1 MIRKPLVM
9 LLLALCISAYGQQIA
24 KYEYWFDSDIGTKVT
39 GTPQGNT
46 IDLTLDIK
54 DMHNGV
60 HTLNFRAADDRSR
73 WSAPMATYFVK
84 VRTGND
90 RNSITEIEYWTDG
103 NTATKTTAATE
114 GTVALDIDVSGMAEG
129 VHSIGYRLKDSHG
142 AWSAPMETLFVKVRQ
157 GSTANRITTIEYW
170 TDGNTAT
177 KTTAATEGTVTLDVD
192 VSSMTEGVHSI
203 GYRMKDFYGAWS
215 APREQYFIKTA
226 TGQTTTAVTC
236 YEYWTDSDTDTKTTV
251 KATGGVLMLD
261 LDVAGMAQGVHTLTL
276 RAQDTHGRWSAPTTQ
291 YFVKPVAAFGDGR
304 IMGYQYWFNDAADKA
319 TYVKLDEPV
328 APLLLD
334 VQLPVNSTE
343 TEVRPDNIALVKT
356 ESGKYQIGTR
366 NRLHIRFKNTDRY
379 WSDIQTDT
387 FTTVVDGAQLDLT
400 QFIANP
406 DASDGVKGWTV
417 TGNASTLSESHWS
430 GTENPYFIIGNKYSA
445 GWTATME
452 QTISGL
458 PAGTYCLTAAGRAAE
473 GTVLEISAAGYSVTF
488 PATGAEGGEIWEDA
502 DEGSAEKEA
511 GNGKGAGWSRRS
523 LVFTTNGDPVVLQ
536 VKGTAETSGL
546 WADIDDMTLELNST
560 TALDVTFAD
569 GVDMNRYKDLRLVLR
584 SAQSAQTLTT
594 AAGKRTYSFRGLSSN
609 AEYSLSLQNRHGQEF
624 TRKADISLEEGDNS
638 LTLDSVAAMAEMRMT
653 VKDSTGTDVTGAT
666 KVTWT
671 TQDGTYMA
679 DGSMLTG
686 IPAGCEMAYS
696 VTLNDSLGTVYH
708 EEEELKVTAEAG
720 VNNLTMSLRPIE
732 SLTVSGRVMT
742 EDGPATGAAVSAV
755 QLLNGRYRSTNVATA
770 GTDGGFSMTLMND
783 STVLTA
789 SMDGYVNA
797 TAGHHD
803 FGTTTDAGTLTL
815 KPIKGNVVDVSYKY
829 IRCAGGNGEAA
840 DWFDDYANVD
850 YSVTNK
856 TTGRTVENLTVQ
868 KTTLILPPES
878 TSPGDMIEV
887 TARSKNGTFADAEA
901 TATIAPEDST
911 TKLTMEITEL
921 GGMAAE
927 YTASANERNV
937 ALLYDSNG
945 RLAARTAYTGSKA
958 EISHQAAGSYYLVSM
973 GESGMLA
980 SIQSLADIEA
990 TGMMEGRD
998 YTACDVTIDNGV
1010 TTAVTVTSIPKL
1022 DETAFYYTTQNTLF
1036 MTNKST
1042 VVTGNFV
1049 TLTAKI
1055 DLKEKYAN
1063 VADGMSLTIDL
1074 PDGCAY
1080 VENSAIIGTE
1090 AAPHVMDGNRLVIS
1104 LTKENYRE
1112 RIRFCLMPTQSGL
1125 YAPTA
1130 MLHMNIEEEEVAQ
1143 PIGTATFTA
1152 DDMGISVPSTTSK
1165 KQITASGTAQPYA
1178 EVTVYDDNVMI
1189 GSTQAKA
1196 DGSWMA
1202 QCELYRPYN
1211 LTLHPIHAEILT
1223 QSLVKVKTE
1232 TKTVEYNM
1240 SHNEVKSV
1248 TMINTAHTA
1257 ANLNLYEYR
1266 TVFDFQNPS
1275 DESPVYWYWPSY
1287 PTFTF
1292 VVDFK
1297 DNNPDIVTEV
1307 NVLVKTTIGDYVEFP
1322 AVYDKQ
1328 KNCWIATHDFH
1339 QGNLP
1344 INVGVAFN
1352 CLDEYLIDY
1361 SEIEDV
1367 NAEIEQLKEVI
1378 NTSIEEIER
1387 IHEEIDVIRNNPNH
1401 TDEELDKKLKEFGN
1415 PEIKQDENHAKD
1427 ISKMSNEELAKHL
1440 ENEKSAIN
1448 TLIDEAEQLYN
1459 KAVEDF
1465 NNHSKYETSER
1476 DVEGHKITRTTQ
1488 EYSGTDNLE
1497 DYGYQK
1503 KATTTGNFIY
1513 EKCNERE
1520 YSIVDPKQ
1528 RLQITYKSD
1537 NNISDIVFGTS
1548 NFLSTYIP
1556 SADVLIDATNNYFYA
1571 FNKDIQQYLNRLT
1584 ERRALFGN
1592 YENELKIRIRKEDN
1606 EYWRN
1611 IWESYYKWAKDKRI
1625 QTEGVYCKVSK
1636 VPNKIMKTLD
1646 SFDKYSNV
1654 FDLVNGASIVYDYTK
1669 LRSIINALEV
1679 PDCAYETSPD
1689 AAKLL
1694 DTYVNEFKNEVNTHF
1709 GWKVGRECVYKI
1721 GDFYF
1726 KKVPVIGYGM
1736 GMYEGYVEDCSDR
1749 TFKLGLNDR
1758 IGMYQ
1763 KSVISMIE
1771 KCNIDD
1777 ETKERL
1783 IRKVLSGCADAKFVM
1798 DPSGYVYEAVTS
1810 NRLEGVTV
1818 TVYQK
1823 EKKEDMYGDEYE
1835 EITKWNAEAY
1845 QQKNPLITDKNGYY
1859 AWDVPQGLWQVKYE
1873 KDGYET
1879 VYSEWLPVPP
1889 PQLDINVG
1897 MSHAVAPEVRQMR
1910 GFESGITVE
1919 MSKYMRPQSF
1929 TEGSITVLRNGMEE
1943 KGSIKMV
1950 NAEKDPYEDR
1960 EFVSKVKFVPERSF
1974 NLTDNVVVTVHKGV
1988 ESYCGMK
1995 MAEDY
2000 TQTVVIEPEIRAIE
2014 VDSVTDVIYGNKGE
2028 IVVSVIPAEA
2038 ANGKTLYVNS
2048 SSQTI
2053 ASTNNTETVI
2063 GKDGKAVITINGNL
2077 PGCAALV
2084 FSMTETDITAEM
2096 KVNVAMA
2103 PTQAAMPKASIESG
2117 TVVEPG
2123 TKVTLSTTTENATIY
2138 YTTDGSCPCDES
2150 SRMLYDKPI
2159 EINDNV
2165 TIKAVAVKDGYED
2178 SDIATFVYFIESSGV
2193 NNVNVDGRHKV
2204 SVNNG
2209 RLTIED
2215 AEGCSL
2221 KIYNTGGEL
2230 VMSDNRLTDNTVIKG
2245 LRLGNTYIV
2254 SITDKQGNTAV
2265 MKVLI
2270 N

>member
-39 GTPQGNT
+39 GTPQGNA
-46 IDLTLDIK
+46 IDLTLDVK
-54 DMHNGV
+54 GMHNGV

-215 APREQYFIKTA
+215 APREQYFIKAA
-226 TGQTTTAVTC
+226 TGQTATAVTC
-236 YEYWTDSDTDTKTTV
+236 YEYWTDRDTDAKTTV

-276 RAQDTHGRWSAPTTQ
+276 RAQDTRGRWSAPMTQ

-430 GTENPYFIIGNKYSA
+430 GTENPYFIIDNKYSA

-523 LVFTTNGDPVVLQ
+523 LVFTTNGDPFVLQ
-536 VKGTAETSGL
+536 VKGTAEVSGL

-594 AAGKRTYSFRGLSSN
+594 AAGKKTYSFKGLSSN
-609 AEYSLSLQNRHGQEF
+609 AEYYLSLQNRHGQEF
-624 TRKADISLEEGDNS
+624 ARKAGICLEEGDNS
-638 LTLDSVAAMAEMRMT
+638 LTLDSIAAMAEMKMT
-653 VKDSTGTDVTGAT
+653 VEDSTGTDVTGAT

-671 TQDGTYMA
+671 TQDGTYMT

-708 EEEELKVTAEAG
+708 EEEKLKVTAEAG

-945 RLAARTAYTGSKA
+945 RLTARTAYTGSKA
-958 EISHQAAGSYYLVSM
+958 EISHQAAGSYRLVSM

-1049 TLTAKI
+1049 TMTAKI

-1130 MLHMNIEEEEVAQ
+1130 MLHMSIEEESVAQ

-1211 LTLHPIHAEILT
+1211 LTSHPIHAEILT

-1266 TVFDFQNPS
+1266 TVFDFQNPLT
-1275 DESPVYWYWPSY
+1275 EAPVYWYWPSY
-1287 PTFTF
+1287 PDFTF
-1292 VVDFK
+1292 IVDFMNNDTTKVK
-1297 DNNPDIVTEV
+1297 DVVLNVYTSSNDIVRLEP
-1307 NVLVKTTIGDYVEFP
+1307 IYVDAENK
-1322 AVYDKQ
+1322 Y
-1328 KNCWIATHDFH
+1328 IATHKFTSSSLPVNVCVEY
-1339 QGNLP
+1339 NLP
-1344 INVGVAFN
+1344 SQDTIRFDAQQII
-1352 CLDEYLIDY
+1352 DSYEYNDNLFDDMKH
-1361 SEIEDV
+1361 SEIDDLLVKYEDAMTNENYEDLSPIMEQINAYFNISD
-1367 NAEIEQLKEVI
+1367 NAEIPADMDYNALLNEVDSLLEVLSSLPAFEITSEPLNIIDTVDNVAIEIMQLPVEAFDEKKKEYPDGVTYSLSDSSTIYCHSDANHVLYLDESREYGILIEFKDLSIKQKRILNWTREDVTNFLLTTGSIALTELEGFEKELEEVI
-1378 NTSIEEIER
+1378 TNFMKWNLSAYKETTKEMEFVNGVINNMKANGNT
-1387 IHEEIDVIRNNPNH
+1387 NNPLFR
-1401 TDEELDKKLKEFGN
+1401 ELLERQQYLTKQANTIKMAAKVIKVFDKVLSV
-1415 PEIKQDENHAKD
+1415 KD
-1427 ISKMSNEELAKHL
+1427 IATEIYEGINSYREWDRLINNIEQTNCPGMEELAADARTKRNWVAAGYVTNIVAMTFNL
-1440 ENEKSAIN
+1440 KS
-1448 TLIDEAEQLYN
+1448 
-1459 KAVEDF
+1459 
-1465 NNHSKYETSER
+1465 
-1476 DVEGHKITRTTQ
+1476 
-1488 EYSGTDNLE
+1488 
-1497 DYGYQK
+1497 
-1503 KATTTGNFIY
+1503 Y
-1513 EKCNERE
+1513 EKMLANPG
-1520 YSIVDPKQ
+1520 YAAAASLVLTDFSI
-1528 RLQITYKSD
+1528 
-1537 NNISDIVFGTS
+1537 
-1548 NFLSTYIP
+1548 
-1556 SADVLIDATNNYFYA
+1556 
-1571 FNKDIQQYLNRLT
+1571 IQ
-1584 ERRALFGN
+1584 GG
-1592 YENELKIRIRKEDN
+1592 
-1606 EYWRN
+1606 W
-1611 IWESYYKWAKDKRI
+1611 
-1625 QTEGVYCKVSK
+1625 
-1636 VPNKIMKTLD
+1636 NKIQDVRWKTE
-1646 SFDKYSNV
+1646 
-1654 FDLVNGASIVYDYTK
+1654 
-1669 LRSIINALEV
+1669 IISKIPTLKCEPTDERQHSSEKNKTSSEYLE
-1679 PDCAYETSPD
+1679 
-1689 AAKLL
+1689 
-1694 DTYVNEFKNEVNTHF
+1694 
-1709 GWKVGRECVYKI
+1709 
-1721 GDFYF
+1721 
-1726 KKVPVIGYGM
+1726 
-1736 GMYEGYVEDCSDR
+1736 
-1749 TFKLGLNDR
+1749 
-1758 IGMYQ
+1758 
-1763 KSVISMIE
+1763 
-1771 KCNIDD
+1771 
-1777 ETKERL
+1777 
-1783 IRKVLSGCADAKFVM
+1783 

-1889 PQLDINVG
+1889 PQLDINIG
-1897 MSHAVAPEVRQMR
+1897 MSHAVAPKVRQMR

-2014 VDSVTDVIYGNKGE
+2014 VDSVTDVIYGDKGE

-2038 ANGKTLYVNS
+2038 ANGKTLYVTS

-2053 ASTNNTETVI
+2053 ASTDNTETVI

-2103 PTQAAMPKASIESG
+2103 PTQTAMPKASIESG

-2193 NNVNVDGRHKV
+2193 NNVNVDDRHKV

-2245 LRLGNTYIV
+2245 LRPGNTYIV